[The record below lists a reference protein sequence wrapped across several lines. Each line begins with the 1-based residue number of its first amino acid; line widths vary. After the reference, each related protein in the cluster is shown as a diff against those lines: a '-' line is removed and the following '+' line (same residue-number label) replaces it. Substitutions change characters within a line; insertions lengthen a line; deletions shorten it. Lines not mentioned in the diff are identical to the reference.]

1 MGKKIAAPGMSSNDA
16 VAYDVCMTSTHLFIT
31 FDARPEAATDFAA
44 FLQQVR
50 EALPTVSG
58 CRGVRV
64 FSHADDLHRF
74 SLLEEWD
81 SVSSHQSHIEMV
93 MVSGEWSRIRAF
105 LSTDPVS
112 FYLHERMSPDA
123 MVRPMG

>member
-1 MGKKIAAPGMSSNDA
+1 MGKKIAAPGMSSNDTA
-16 VAYDVCMTSTHLFIT
+16 AYDVCMTSTHLFIT

-44 FLQQVR
+44 LLQQVR
-50 EALPTVSG
+50 KALPTVPG

-64 FSHADDLHRF
+64 FAHANDPHRF

-81 SVSSHQSHIEMV
+81 SVSSHQSHIETV
-93 MVSGEWSRIRAF
+93 VASGEWSRIRAF

-112 FYLHERMSPDA
+112 FYLHERVSFPK
-123 MVRPMG
+123 VEK